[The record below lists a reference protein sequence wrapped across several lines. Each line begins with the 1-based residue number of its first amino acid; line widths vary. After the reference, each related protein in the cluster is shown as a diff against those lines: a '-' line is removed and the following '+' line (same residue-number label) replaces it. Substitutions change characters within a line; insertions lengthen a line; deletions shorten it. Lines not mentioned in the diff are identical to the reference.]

1 MARTLNGNS
10 ADPYRCKIKRN
21 HPLGAHHSAKKG
33 YAAQWWCLQTNTYQ
47 VSHINPTTLKFSWLP
62 PAPTGYG
69 WACRFHGCNYSWN
82 NFWQISGSRVL
93 KDPHL
98 NTLKITPSPCGCR
111 EPFIILSFWNP
122 IFLHS
127 QSSSVKHFYS
137 PSSLSSRG
145 SLVLHFLP

>member
-33 YAAQWWCLQTNTYQ
+33 YAAQWWECLQTNTYQ
-47 VSHINPTTLKFSWLP
+47 VSHTDPTTLKFSWLP
-62 PAPTGYG
+62 PTGEPVG
-69 WACRFHGCNYSWN
+69 FTVAI
-82 NFWQISGSRVL
+82 ISGKSPGRHLGSRVL

-145 SLVLHFLP
+145 FLVLLHFLP